1 MTTTKPFKTHPFT
14 RACALASFS
23 LTGALATPALAQEAQ
38 GDVEELRKQ
47 VQELQQRLDSAV
59 GQAPEPDRG
68 DRYLVRDGDGIK
80 IRATTISFDGF
91 IKADAIFGSGGDGT
105 RNAYSVRLPRT
116 FATAAS
122 SGKSD
127 WKTGFTA
134 RESRLAISSKTEDVA
149 GHTLH
154 TYL

>member
-80 IRATTISFDGF
+80 IGQ
-91 IKADAIFGSGGDGT
+91 
-105 RNAYSVRLPRT
+105 RLSPLM
-116 FATAAS
+116 AS
-122 SGKSD
+122 SKPTQYSGPEVMGRAMPTRSGCPGPLRPLRAAERVIED
-127 WKTGFTA
+127 WFH
-134 RESRLAISSKTEDVA
+134 SP
-149 GHTLH
+149 
-154 TYL
+154 